1 MFTSITKKLFKRKS
15 PKNGGTDLEKV
26 LPFFCHPNFPQILD
40 KKLISLLL
48 VFIITGLAACQSA
61 SSTPLTAASPSSP
74 PPTPTATEIQEPM
87 AIQINGG
94 GITLAEFEAELARFQ
109 AAQSALGNTVPLE
122 QASQRVTDDLIGQV
136 LLEQGAESAGFV
148 VDDALLQTRIDNLV
162 AQIGGM
168 QALTDW
174 EAEHGYTDESL
185 RQSLRRQIAA
195 AWMRDQIIS
204 TVSST
209 AEQVHVQQILL
220 YNSDTIQAAWNELN
234 AGADFATMAAKYDPV
249 TKGELGWFPRNYL
262 PDVQIEEGAF
272 ALQPGEYSNVIETQ
286 AGYSILMVLAR
297 ESEHILSP
305 DALLT
310 LQTLALENWLVEKR
324 QNSNITLAPY

>member
-1 MFTSITKKLFKRKS
+1 MATLISR
-15 PKNGGTDLEKV
+15 
-26 LPFFCHPNFPQILD
+26 FFCKRPSQENIVSGWEKELPLYSQPILQRSIVN
-40 KKLISLLL
+40 KFLIVLL
-48 VFIITGLAACQSA
+48 VMAVASLAACQ
-61 SSTPLTAASPSSP
+61 PAAPTTFTTSPISP
-74 PPTPTATEIQEPM
+74 PPTATITTVPM
-87 AIQINGG
+87 ALQINGS
-94 GITLAEFEAELARFQ
+94 GITLEEFEAELARFQ

-122 QASQRVTDDLIGQV
+122 EATQRVIDDLIGQV

-148 VDDALLQTRIDNLV
+148 VDDAMLQTRIDNLV

-204 TVSST
+204 KVSTT

-220 YNSDTIQAAWNELN
+220 YHSDTIQVVWNELN
-234 AGADFATMAAKYDPV
+234 SGADFFTLAAKYDPV

-262 PDVQIEEGAF
+262 ADVQIEEAAF
-272 ALQPGEYSNVIETQ
+272 SLQPGQYSNVIETQ
-286 AGYSILMVLAR
+286 AGFSILMVLAR
-297 ESEHILSP
+297 EPDHILSP

-310 LQTLALENWLVEKR
+310 LQTLAIENWLVEKR
-324 QNSNITLAPY
+324 QNSDITVTP

>member
-1 MFTSITKKLFKRKS
+1 MFTSITKKLLKRIS
-15 PKNGGTDLEKV
+15 PKNAGVESENIF
-26 LPFFCHPNFPQILD
+26 PFFSHPNFRKILD
-40 KKLISLLL
+40 KKLIGLLL
-48 VFIITGLAACQSA
+48 ILIITSLAACQSA
-61 SSTPLTAASPSSP
+61 SPTPLTTSLSFPTS
-74 PPTPTATEIQEPM
+74 TPTATVTLVPM
-87 AIQINGG
+87 AIQINGS

-109 AAQSALGNTVPLE
+109 AAQSALGNTISLE
-122 QASQRVTDDLIGQV
+122 QATQRVMDDLTVQV
-136 LLEQGAESAGFV
+136 LLQQGAESAGFI

-174 EAEHGYTDESL
+174 EAKHGYSDESL
-185 RQSLRRQIAA
+185 RQALRRQIAA

-209 AEQVHVQQILL
+209 TEQVHVQQILL
-220 YNSDTIQAAWNELN
+220 YNSDTIQAVWNELN
-234 AGADFATMAAKYDPV
+234 AGAEFGILAAKYDPV

-262 PDVQIEEGAF
+262 PDAQIEEAAF
-272 ALQPGEYSNVIETQ
+272 ALQPGQYSNVIETP

-297 ESEHILSP
+297 EPEHILSP

-310 LQTLALENWLVEKR
+310 LQTLTLENWLMEKR
-324 QNSNITLAPY
+324 QSSNITLAP

>member
-1 MFTSITKKLFKRKS
+1 MFSQITKKLSQNYDYKDME
-15 PKNGGTDLEKV
+15 NT
-26 LPFFCHPNFPQILD
+26 HPMLHHANFHSII
-40 KKLISLLL
+40 KKIFLSLLL
-48 VFIITGLAACQSA
+48 FFSISGLAACLPTSPTQIES
-61 SSTPLTAASPSSP
+61 SPSSS
-74 PPTPTATEIQEPM
+74 PTIPTATITLEPM
-87 AIQINGG
+87 AIQINGD
-94 GITLAEFEAELARFQ
+94 GITQADFESELARFQ

-122 QASQRVTDDLIGQV
+122 QASQRVLDDLTNQV

-148 VDDALLQTRIDNLV
+148 VDDAMLQERIDNLV

-168 QALTDW
+168 EALLDW
-174 EAEHGYTDESL
+174 EAGHGYTNESL

-204 TVSST
+204 TVGST

-220 YNSDTIQAAWNELN
+220 YNSDTIQGAWNELN

-262 PDVQIEEGAF
+262 PDKQIEEAAF
-272 ALQPGEYSNVIETQ
+272 ALQPGEFSNVIETQ
-286 AGYSILMVLAR
+286 AGYSILMVLER
-297 ESEHILSP
+297 DPDHYLSP

-310 LQTLALENWLVEKR
+310 LQTAALENWLTEKR
-324 QNSNITLAPY
+324 QNSIITLAPY